1 MGLLASSTSS
11 MDYQLLMFVN
21 RTHVQAGTQVPFAAT
36 SHLYCLPICDPIL
49 GRQNNITSSFTN
61 LICCSP
67 HNFFSSTITDV
78 VSTAAI
84 SSGAID
90 AMSSSSSIH
99 GESLSPMLD
108 ARHTSSSSPHLDNIV
123 SNGEGDNGSELSSNV
138 GGELGM
144 DSGDS
149 NAMVD

>member
-1 MGLLASSTSS
+1 
-11 MDYQLLMFVN
+11 MFVN
-21 RTHVQAGTQVPFAAT
+21 RIQLQAGTQVPFAVT

-49 GRQNNITSSFTN
+49 GRQKQYHIFCYKSHLLFFS
-61 LICCSP
+61 
-67 HNFFSSTITDV
+67 NFFSSTITDV